1 MASIA
6 NHIDVSST
14 DIEAITAAALD
25 YLEGYLSGDADRH
38 ARAYHP
44 EAIKRRYTMDE
55 DGVFD
60 IINISPRT
68 MSDYASLR
76 EPENDC
82 EFEIFIDDVFHD
94 MASVRVYSCHWVDYL
109 HIVRA
114 RDEWKLLHVTW
125 VPQKAN

>member
-1 MASIA
+1 MTSVAD
-6 NHIDVSST
+6 HIDASPADV
-14 DIEAITAAALD
+14 EAITAAALD

-44 EAIKRRYTMDE
+44 EAIKRRYIQGE

-68 MSDYASLR
+68 MLDRAALR
-76 EPENDC
+76 EPEADC
-82 EFEIFIDDVFHD
+82 EIEIFIDDVFHE

-109 HIVRA
+109 HIVKA
-114 RDEWKLLHVTW
+114 RGEWKLFHVTW
-125 VPQKAN
+125 HPQEAD